1 MTKLFLLICHIVML
15 LVVCCDGDG
24 PGDGDGWLGPGDVH
38 RAKRA
43 K

>member
-24 PGDGDGWLGPGDVH
+24 WLGPGDVH

>member
-1 MTKLFLLICHIVML
+1 M
-15 LVVCCDGDG
+15 VVCCDGDG
-24 PGDGDGWLGPGDVH
+24 PGDGDGWLGPGDVR

>member
-1 MTKLFLLICHIVML
+1 MIKLFVLVCHKVML
-15 LVVCCDGDG
+15 LVVCCDGDE
-24 PGDGDGWLGPGDVH
+24 PGDGDGWLGPGDVR

>member
-1 MTKLFLLICHIVML
+1 ML

-24 PGDGDGWLGPGDVH
+24 PGDGGWLGPGDVH